1 MCANGFFCALMHFYL
16 LNYIAVALE
25 IFMHYQPHDRAIRL
39 KSEGKTTNSGRIFAK
54 SGKIG
59 KDEIFNHKIL

>member
-39 KSEGKTTNSGRIFAK
+39 KSEGKTANSGRISAK
-54 SGKIG
+54 KR
-59 KDEIFNHKIL
+59 